1 MKTVIAVIVILA
13 VLGMMIPTVNVAS
26 PTPSNH
32 VIVFSTYVNSSE
44 ELYVPVNSTGFSV
57 YPDWHVYLYGAGN
70 YTFAVNGTT
79 IETGYS
85 VNKYAFN
92 YTWNVPGGTYIKA
105 TITFQ
110 GTVYTFSDIITGPL
124 SNRVIESAQMSSSY
138 TGQDQFLTVAPGVSG
153 ALVYPNWTVTMQST
167 QNVSYTVYVNGQQLM
182 AGHMEGNKTINFNV
196 TGSTVTV
203 VIGLGSKVFKFP
215 NEIISSVPIS
225 KYYGPKPEPLQY
237 TFAQYEYGIIKA
249 FVASL
254 FAIIVALFT
263 ARKYLLEKEKREVVR
278 I

>member
-1 MKTVIAVIVILA
+1 MKIIIPVIVAIA
-13 VLGMMIPTVNVAS
+13 IMGMMIPMSIAS
-26 PTPSNH
+26 PTPSPH
-32 VIVFSTYVNSSE
+32 VTIYSTYGTNNE
-44 ELYVPVNSTGFSV
+44 YLFVPVNSSGIQV
-57 YPDWHVYLYGAGN
+57 YPDWHVYLYGSGS
-70 YTFAVNGTT
+70 FIFSINGTT
-79 IETGYS
+79 AVSGVSTGS
-85 VNKYAFN
+85 FN
-92 YTWNVPGGTYIKA
+92 FTYIWNIPAGTYANA
-105 TITFQ
+105 TLKFQ
-110 GTVYTFSDIITGPL
+110 GISYNISDIITGPL
-124 SNRVIESAQMSSSY
+124 SNTTIQSVTVSTSY
-138 TGQDQFLTVAPGVSG
+138 TGQAQFLTVASGVSG
-153 ALVYPNWTVTMQST
+153 AIVYPNWTVTMQST

-196 TGSTVTV
+196 TGSTTTV
-203 VIGLGSKVFKFP
+203 IIGLGSKVFKFP